1 MPWQGNDLSNP
12 YPIDGARDALWRAT
26 AVAPVDCR
34 PLDGDIDAD
43 VAIIGAGFTGLNA
56 ALVLAEAGTSVVVL
70 EGADLGFGASGR
82 SGGQVNLGLNLGPS
96 ALIARFGEGAGRRL
110 IERLAGVPDEV
121 FALIE
126 RHDLNCDPVQMGWV
140 QGAAS
145 DGQRRLQENLA
156 RDYERHGVHFDV
168 LDAAQVQRRSGA
180 HGYKGG
186 LFCATAG
193 SLHPLSY
200 TREMARVALGMG
212 VQLFTHSPV
221 TALEREGR
229 HWRLSCAGA
238 SGGRVRAETVL
249 VCTNAYTDDLVDG
262 LKETVVPV
270 RSLLMASEPLPME
283 LRDRVMPGE
292 VTFVDK
298 RRLILYLRYDRD
310 GRLCAGDHG
319 PMRDGFRLEDYTAV
333 KRRVVEVFPDLAGVR
348 WDYHWGG
355 RVAMTR
361 SKLPFIQVVDDGL
374 VAGMGYNGRG
384 VGMGSIMGRIL
395 AEFVLGK
402 PEGELDFPVST
413 PKPFAFHPFHRIGAT
428 VAIAWHGLMDRIEMR
443 GNR

>member
-1 MPWQGNDLSNP
+1 
-12 YPIDGARDALWRAT
+12 
-26 AVAPVDCR
+26 
-34 PLDGDIDAD
+34 
-43 VAIIGAGFTGLNA
+43 
-56 ALVLAEAGTSVVVL
+56 
-70 EGADLGFGASGR
+70 
-82 SGGQVNLGLNLGPS
+82 
-96 ALIARFGEGAGRRL
+96 
-110 IERLAGVPDEV
+110 
-121 FALIE
+121 
-126 RHDLNCDPVQMGWV
+126 
-140 QGAAS
+140 
-145 DGQRRLQENLA
+145 
-156 RDYERHGVHFDV
+156 
-168 LDAAQVQRRSGA
+168 
-180 HGYKGG
+180 
-186 LFCATAG
+186 
-193 SLHPLSY
+193 
-200 TREMARVALGMG
+200 
-212 VQLFTHSPV
+212 
-221 TALEREGR
+221 
-229 HWRLSCAGA
+229 
-238 SGGRVRAETVL
+238 GGRVRAETVL
-249 VCTNAYTDDLVDG
+249 ICTNAYTDDLVDG

-333 KRRVVEVFPDLAGVR
+333 KRRVVEIFPDLAGVR

-361 SKLPFIQVVDDGL
+361 SKLPFIQVIGDGL

-443 GNR
+443 GDR